1 MMGNRFEN
9 ETIQLDMRIISN
21 QSAEITLN
29 ANAQRAL
36 FMIGSIVIDFNQLNK
51 NEMKDSFTLR
61 GI

>member
-1 MMGNRFEN
+1 MMGHRFEN